1 MFIWAKTSIFDR
13 SSYGIFK
20 TKFLRSLIMA
30 SHLKPNLLDVNGL
43 EAERFQVVRNFF
55 FWKK

>member
-30 SHLKPNLLDVNGL
+30 SHLKPNLLDVKFGMDT
-43 EAERFQVVRNFF
+43 AESSAE
-55 FWKK
+55 